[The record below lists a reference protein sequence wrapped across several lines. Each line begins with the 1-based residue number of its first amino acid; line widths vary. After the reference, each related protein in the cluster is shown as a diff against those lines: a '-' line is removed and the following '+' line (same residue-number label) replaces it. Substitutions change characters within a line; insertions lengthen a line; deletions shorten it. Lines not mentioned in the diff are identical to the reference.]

1 MKKKIM
7 YITECEGLA
16 CWTKIKI
23 ISIEKWDFPIVKT
36 WLNIVND
43 DSICQ
48 TDKTQTIIGS
58 NFIINS
64 KHVVIDFM
72 TSQLQFEFL
81 NDVAQVYDPLL
92 SHCRLLVLLNKL
104 SSEQGF
110 VLSTAIIYKINIIL
124 HQ

>member
-1 MKKKIM
+1 MIQ
-7 YITECEGLA
+7 
-16 CWTKIKI
+16 
-23 ISIEKWDFPIVKT
+23 F
-36 WLNIVND
+36 
-43 DSICQ
+43 CQ